1 MRDFMDVVMKIKKS
15 SDGLGVEKLV
25 YDADIYDGLNTFCGD
40 VPFYLEACRRARGPA
55 LELCC
60 GSGRLTLPLL
70 KAGINITGMDFTPSM
85 LAAARRK
92 ALEQGLPDVF
102 LRGDM
107 LNARLKR
114 KFKLIFIPFNSIQN
128 IYTIEDVEKV
138 FKTVRAHLAPG
149 GRFILDIFNPSI
161 EYMVKMSKLRK
172 GIDSFTTPRGRKVV
186 LDEIC
191 RYDSASQVNRVTWVH
206 HIDGGRPIPQK
217 LDMRCFYPLEMDAL
231 LKYNDFKTLYK
242 FGSYSKEPFSSES
255 MKQLFVCK

>member
-1 MRDFMDVVMKIKKS
+1 MKTKKGAG
-15 SDGLGVEKLV
+15 GLGVGKLV
-25 YDADIYDGLNTFCGD
+25 YDADIYDGLNTYTGD
-40 VPFYLEACRRARGPA
+40 VPFYLEACRRAGGPA

-70 KAGINITGMDFTPSM
+70 KAGINITGLDFTPSM

-92 ALEQGLPDVF
+92 ASEQGLPDVF
-102 LRGDM
+102 LQGDM
-107 LNARLKR
+107 LKARLGR
-114 KFKLIFIPFNSIQN
+114 KFKLVFIPFNSIQN

-161 EYMVKMSKLRK
+161 EYMAKMSKLHK
-172 GIDSFTTPRGRKVV
+172 GINRFHTPKGRKVV

-191 RYDSASQVNRVTWVH
+191 RYDSASQVNRVTWIH
-206 HIDGGRPIPQK
+206 HIGGGRPVALK
-217 LDMRCFYPLEMDAL
+217 LDMRCFYPLEMAAL

-242 FGSYSKEPFSSES
+242 YGSYSKEPFSSKS
-255 MKQLFVCK
+255 MKQLFVCVTGQEQIS